1 MSRQDLLSVLGEHFF
16 LFSYFMSLFD
26 MLLKGMIESS
36 LLSKDELLTSHIDK
50 VMGFQS
56 LEGGLKIRKSAK
68 YGFLDSGFYF
78 LKKMREGNS
87 VKNL

>member
-1 MSRQDLLSVLGEHFF
+1 
-16 LFSYFMSLFD
+16 MSLFD

-56 LEGGLKIRKSAK
+56 LEGGLKIRKLAK